1 MNIIELLVQLCLELI
16 RTLITEELSRLV
28 RRRAQR
34 IFGRRV
40 RKPLSLAERIH
51 VRVRKRLLHRLTT
64 EDGLKL

>member
-1 MNIIELLVQLCLELI
+1 MNIIELFVQLGLELI

-28 RRRAQR
+28 RRRAAR

-40 RKPLSLAERIH
+40 PKPLTLAERIH